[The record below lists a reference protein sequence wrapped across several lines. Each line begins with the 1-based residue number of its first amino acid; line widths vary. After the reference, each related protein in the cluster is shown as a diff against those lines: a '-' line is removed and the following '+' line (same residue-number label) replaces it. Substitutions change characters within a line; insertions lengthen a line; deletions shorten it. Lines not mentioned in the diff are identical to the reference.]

1 MLRRYARERREYL
14 YNKTVDDKR
23 KRIEAKKEKLRTAVE
38 GNRPLP
44 TELRNEALKLHE
56 SLEWD
61 LATPF
66 SHNAEDDEY
75 RWAGVTD
82 PKIVITTTHD
92 PSASLKQFAKELK
105 LIFPNA
111 QKMNRGTYDLK
122 ELVTACRANEVTDF
136 IIVQET
142 RGRPDG
148 LVICHLPYGPTAYF
162 TIYNAIMRHEIPD
175 IGTISEAY
183 PHLLFNNFTT
193 KLGKR
198 VESILKYLFPV
209 PKQDSKRV
217 ITFANVDDY
226 ILFRHHTYSSIN
238 GQVELQEVGPRF
250 ELKLYDIKLGS
261 IDEAAALDSEWSFKP
276 FMNTTRKRLF
286 LGEPSELADGR

>member
-1 MLRRYARERREYL
+1 MLRRLARERREYL

-23 KRIEAKKEKLRTAVE
+23 KAIEAKKEKLRSAVE

-44 TELRNEALKLHE
+44 TELRSEALKLQE

-61 LATPF
+61 LETPL

-105 LIFPNA
+105 LLFPNA

-122 ELVTACRANEVTDF
+122 ELVTACRANDVTDF

-148 LVICHLPYGPTAYF
+148 LIISHLPYGPTAYF
-162 TIYNAIMRHEIPD
+162 TIYNAVMRHEIPD
-175 IGTISEAY
+175 LGTMSEAY

-193 KLGKR
+193 KLGR
-198 VESILKYLFPV
+198 RTESILKYLFPV
-209 PKQDSKRV
+209 PKEDSKRIISFV
-217 ITFANVDDY
+217 NIDDY
-226 ILFRHHTYSSIN
+226 ILFRHHTFTTTD

-250 ELKLYDIKLGS
+250 ELRLYDIKLGS
-261 IDEAAALDSEWSFKP
+261 VDEGPALDSEWSLKP

-286 LGEPSELADGR
+286 LGEPSEFADGV